1 MEFKTTP
8 FAHQLDEFELSR
20 DMEARGIFWEM
31 GCVSGDTE
39 YLTPTGWRPF
49 ASYDGESMVAQ
60 WDPETGRASFVVPLR
75 YVTERAER
83 VVHLWNARGLSQI
96 LSMNHRVVHLQKR
109 TLKPCW
115 TTAGEMADVLL
126 ASGKSTAR
134 RLPVKFILEH
144 DGRGTGLSERELR
157 LQIAVMADGHFPAGC
172 STTRCTMRLKKAR
185 KITRLRMLLEG
196 REFNE
201 RFEETTGF
209 TIFRFN
215 APLRQ
220 KRWPWYDTLAWERR
234 VIVDEV
240 WRWDGSAEKD
250 GRGWQFFSKHQS
262 DAEFVQFV
270 AAAEGLVASTS
281 YDGRGCWSVRVRGT
295 YTDGYLVRGENVQ
308 ILEGPRNVYCFQV
321 PSGALV
327 CRRNGSIF
335 LTGNCGK
342 SKPVIDS
349 IAHLYEAGEIT
360 GVVVLAPNGVHRNWA
375 KDEIPTHMPDAV
387 AEKTRVLHWMTSK
400 AQNKGARDE
409 AAAALRHEG
418 LLIVCMS
425 YNGIMTEPGA
435 KFIRKVVDDRRCMG
449 ILDES
454 PYIKTPGAKRTKR
467 VLALARHLPY
477 RRILTG
483 TVVDDK
489 PFDVYAQLKFLDEK
503 AWHDVGCA
511 DFAAFKAT
519 FGVWQTRVL
528 GNGRQF
534 PELVNFRNLPKLNE
548 VVSRY
553 GSRLLKEN
561 VLDLPPK
568 LYSKRYFEM
577 SPAQWKAYRELRD
590 EMLTWVD
597 GQPITAAMAITMRLR
612 LQQITSGYLP
622 TEDPDTEDQRLV
634 PIGDK
639 NPRIDLLLDVLD
651 EADGQ
656 QVIVWAKYRYDIDH
670 ILERLREAGV
680 SAVRYDGQCSEAEAG
695 AAVDAFKAGDARVFV
710 ANPAKGAEGI
720 TLTCAKTVVYFNN
733 SYKLSKR
740 LQSEDRA
747 HRIGQEHPVQV
758 IDLCAEDTVDIQIV
772 DALRNKYEMAA
783 IVQGDELRDWI

>member
-1 MEFKTTP
+1 MDFRTTP

-20 DMEARGIFWEM
+20 DMEARGLFWEM
-31 GCVSGDTE
+31 GCVDGATE
-39 YLTPTGWRPF
+39 YLTPQGWCRF
-49 ASYDGESMVAQ
+49 DSYDGTSKVAQ
-60 WDPETGRASFVVPLR
+60 WDPETGRASFVVPIR
-75 YVTERAER
+75 YVTEQAER
-83 VVHLWNARGLSQI
+83 VVHFWNARGLSQV

-109 TLKPCW
+109 TLRPQW
-115 TTAGEMADVLL
+115 TTAGEMAKTLL

-134 RLPVKFILEH
+134 RLPSSFTLDHEGH
-144 DGRGTGLSERELR
+144 GTGLTESELR
-157 LQIAVMADGHFPAGC
+157 LQIAVMADGYFPAKC
-172 STTRCTMRLKKAR
+172 STTRCIVRLKKPR
-185 KITRLRMLLEG
+185 KIERLRELLKG
-196 REFNE
+196 REFQE
-201 RFEETTGF
+201 RYEDSTGF
-209 TIFRFN
+209 TIFRFD

-220 KRWPWYDTLAWERR
+220 KRWPWYDTTASERR

-240 WRWDGSAEKD
+240 WRWDGSAAKN
-250 GRGWQFFSKHQS
+250 GRGWRFFSNHRS
-262 DAEFVQFV
+262 DVEFIQFV
-270 AAAEGLVASTS
+270 AASEGLVAATS
-281 YDGRGCWSVRVRGT
+281 YDPRGHWSVQVRGT
-295 YTDGYLVRGENVQ
+295 HTDGFLVRGENIE
-308 ILEGPRNVYCFQV
+308 ILEKPQPVFCFQV

-342 SKPVIDS
+342 TKPVIDS

-360 GVVVLAPNGVHRNWA
+360 GVVVLAPNGVHRNWVV
-375 KDEIPTHMPDAV
+375 DELPRHMPDSV
-387 AEKTRVLHWMTSK
+387 AEKMRVLHWMTSK
-400 AQNKGARDE
+400 AGNKGAKDA
-409 AAAALRHEG
+409 AAAALKHDG
-418 LLIVCMS
+418 LLVVCMS

-435 KFIRKVVDDRRCMG
+435 KFIRKMVDDRRCMG
-449 ILDES
+449 VLDES
-454 PYIKTPGAKRTKR
+454 PYIKTPGTKRTKR
-467 VLALARHLPY
+467 VMALARHLPY

-489 PFDVYAQLKFLDEK
+489 PFDVYTQIKFLDDK
-503 AWHDVGCA
+503 AWHEVGCA
-511 DFAAFKAT
+511 DFASFKAT
-519 FGVWQTRVL
+519 FGVWQTRTL

-548 VVSRY
+548 VVARY
-553 GSRLLKEN
+553 GSRLLKEQ

-577 SPAQWKAYRELRD
+577 TPAQWKAYRELRD
-590 EMLTWVD
+590 EMLTWID

-622 TEDPDTEDQRLV
+622 TDDPDSDEQRLV

-656 QVIVWAKYRYDIDH
+656 QIIVWAKYRYDIDH
-670 ILERLREAGV
+670 ILERLKEAGV
-680 SAVRYDGQCSEAEAG
+680 SAVRYDGQCSETEAG
-695 AAVDAFKAGDARVFV
+695 EAVDAFKRGDARVFV
-710 ANPAKGAEGI
+710 GNPAKGAEGI

-747 HRIGQEHPVQV
+747 HRIGQEHAVQI

-783 IVQGDELRDWI
+783 VVQGDELRDWI